1 MDPLELYLDEI
12 RKRPLL
18 SREEEQAL
26 GRRIRAKTGELAA
39 LGSDAEAR
47 ALDEDA
53 REALRQEAETELRE
67 AKEELARANLRLVA
81 AIAKDYSRL
90 GFPLADLIGEGNI
103 GLMRAVDGFDP
114 SRGARFAT
122 FAAFWIRQ
130 SMLKAYAD
138 KGRAIRLPMDRQRRA
153 RRRRSAIAE
162 LCQKVCREPTIEE
175 QAAWLGR
182 SVKEIR
188 ELALEAEGVRSL
200 DEPLPG
206 AEELC
211 LIDTLAGRSAP
222 DAVAP
227 LFLDDCR
234 SALCSEIDTL
244 SDKEA
249 FVIKLRFGMD
259 DAEPMTLA
267 EIARMLGLSPE
278 RIRQIQQIALGKLE
292 KAEYLRDLHGMV
304 AVG

>member
-1 MDPLELYLDEI
+1 MDPLELYLKDI
-12 RKRPLL
+12 KKFPLL

-26 GRRIRAKTGELAA
+26 GRRIRAKAGELAELDA
-39 LGSDAEAR
+39 GRAAGRLGESGQEGR
-47 ALDEDA
+47 R
-53 REALRQEAETELRE
+53 RELEAELRA
-67 AKEELARANLRLVA
+67 AKEELARANLRLVL

-90 GFPLADLIGEGNI
+90 GLPCADLVGEGNL
-103 GLMRAVDGFDP
+103 GLMKAVDGFDP
-114 SRGARFAT
+114 SRGARFST
-122 FAAFWIRQ
+122 FAALWIRQ

-138 KGRAIRLPMDRQRRA
+138 KGRAIRLPIDRQRRA

-162 LCQKVCREPTIEE
+162 LCQEVCREPTIEE

-200 DEPLPG
+200 DDPLPG

-211 LIDTLAGRSAP
+211 LIDTLAGRSAQ

-249 FVIKLRFGMD
+249 FVIKLRFGMGG
-259 DAEPMTLA
+259 AEPMTLA

-278 RIRQIQQIALGKLE
+278 RIRQIQEKALGKLE
-292 KAEYLRDLHGMV
+292 KAESLRDLHGMV